1 VFHLIFVWDRIKMHL
16 YFCLIIC
23 FALSPVYSRDI
34 KESENGLISESKEI
48 LLSENFISQINAAQS
63 TWKAAPS
70 KFMTWSTASIKRL
83 MGVRREHLL
92 EIRNVDPLIHD
103 VPIDLP
109 ENFDGR
115 DQWSNC
121 PSLKEIRDQG
131 RFVVKNSTH
140 K

>member
-34 KESENGLISESKEI
+34 KESENGLISED
-48 LLSENFISQINAAQS
+48 LISQINAAQS

-83 MGVRREHLL
+83 MGVRREHLM
-92 EIRNVDPLIHD
+92 EIRNVDPLIHE